1 MEFHTHSAV
10 EQTNIQYIYPPD
22 IDVVRS
28 LAVDSSNQYILST
41 EPPNDRHQNGH
52 KQKSSLV
59 GNRFHGS
66 LDDEIELVR
75 QLPHSIERLS

>member
-10 EQTNIQYIYPPD
+10 DQTNLRDRRPPG
-22 IDVVRS
+22 IDVVRA
-28 LAVDSSNQYILST
+28 LAADSSNQYILST